1 MNYTIK
7 VDGKVY
13 DVKILDLH
21 STPIQV
27 IVDGTE
33 IEVWPEEKTSS
44 HEIHVNL
51 AQPTGSALQGP
62 PRVPAVATSTPQSHF
77 AQPASQAASSS
88 KAVKAP
94 LPGVIVAIKVKVGDP
109 VEPGQELCI
118 IEAMKMKNIIRATR
132 TGIIAT
138 IAVNIGETVQH
149 QTVLMEYAD

>member
-33 IEVWPEEKTSS
+33 IEVWPENMTTSRETTAAPAPAS
-44 HEIHVNL
+44 
-51 AQPTGSALQGP
+51 PTQMPA
-62 PRVPAVATSTPQSHF
+62 VPASATQSNL
-77 AQPASQAASSS
+77 AQPASQPASSS
-88 KAVKAP
+88 KAVTAP
-94 LPGVIVAIKVKVGDP
+94 LPGVIVAIKVKAGDP
-109 VEPGQELCI
+109 VSPGQELCI

-132 TGIIAT
+132 AGVIAT

-149 QTVLMEYAD
+149 QTLLMEYAG

>member
-33 IEVWPEEKTSS
+33 IEVWPENLTTAR
-44 HEIHVNL
+44 EISAAP
-51 AQPTGSALQGP
+51 AQPAVTAPASP
-62 PRVPAVATSTPQSHF
+62 TPVPAASTSAPQSNPT
-77 AQPASQAASSS
+77 QPASQSAGSS
-88 KAVKAP
+88 KTVKAP

-118 IEAMKMKNIIRATR
+118 IEAMKMKNMIRATR
-132 TGIIAT
+132 AGVIAT

-149 QTVLMEYAD
+149 QTVLMEYAG

>member
-21 STPIQV
+21 STPIKV

-33 IEVWPEEKTSS
+33 IEVWPEDKSITR
-44 HEIHVNL
+44 EIPAAP
-51 AQPTGSALQGP
+51 AQTAGSAPLSPSNVP
-62 PRVPAVATSTPQSHF
+62 PVSTSASVSNV
-77 AQPASQAASSS
+77 AQPASQAAGSS

-94 LPGVIVAIKVKVGDP
+94 LPGVIVAIKVKAGDS
-109 VEPGQELCI
+109 VSPGQELCT

-132 TGIIAT
+132 AGVIAT

-149 QTVLMEYAD
+149 QTVLMEYAG